1 MRIAFLSPFYPYR
14 GGIAQFSD
22 SLYLSLSKSN
32 DVKAFTFTR
41 QYPGFLFPGKT
52 QYVSKSD
59 VDRGINA
66 ERVLDSVNPLTY
78 RRTAEKIRE
87 FSPNVILIS
96 YWMPFF
102 AFSLGRVARILK
114 KICPDA
120 KIVSVMHNVLPH
132 EKRAGDDLLTRFYI
146 RQNTGFVVLNDKSKD
161 DLLKLKPDTKYI
173 VLPHP
178 LYNHYGNNIPKAEA
192 CSKLGVPPGKKVML
206 FFGLIRSYK
215 GVDLLLETL
224 AGLDDSYYL
233 IIAGEVY
240 GSFDK
245 YNEIIKKHSLSNRV
259 LLHTKFIPES
269 EIALYFSAADVCVLP
284 YRSGTQSGIEGVSYH
299 FGLPVIVTDVGGLK
313 ETVEKHK
320 TGLVVPRAETA
331 LLKEAVLKYFNS
343 SLPPTGSP
351 PTGSQL
357 RDLFEINIAEY
368 KKQYSWDTFSESLLK
383 FCEGI

>member
-22 SLYLSLSKSN
+22 SLYLSLQKSTEI
-32 DVKAFTFTR
+32 KAFTFTR

-52 QYVSKSD
+52 QYVAEAD
-59 VDRGINA
+59 IDRGINA

-87 FSPNVILIS
+87 FEPDVVLIS

-114 KICPDA
+114 KICPQA
-120 KIVSVMHNVLPH
+120 KIISVMHNVIPH
-132 EKRAGDDLLTRFYI
+132 EKRTGDDFLTRFYLK
-146 RQNTGFVVLNDKSKD
+146 QNDGFAVLNEKSKD
-161 DLLKLKPDTKYI
+161 DLLKLKPDAKYI

-178 LYNHYGNNIPKAEA
+178 LYDHYGNKIEKTEARRELGIP
-192 CSKLGVPPGKKVML
+192 PDKKVML

-215 GVDLLLETL
+215 GVDLILEAL
-224 AGLDDSYYL
+224 AELDKSYYL

-245 YNEIIKKHSLSNRV
+245 YKEIIKKNLLENRV
-259 LLHTKFIPES
+259 LLQTKFIPES

-313 ETVEKHK
+313 ETVEKYN
-320 TGLVVPRAETA
+320 TGLIVSRPEAA
-331 LLKEAVLKYFNS
+331 LLKEAVKKYFEGDL
-343 SLPPTGSP
+343 SLRRSLET
-351 PTGSQL
+351 
-357 RDLFEINIAEY
+357 NIAEY
-368 KKQYSWDTFSESLLK
+368 KKQYSWDKFSGELEK
-383 FCEGI
+383 FCKGI

>member
-22 SLYLSLSKSN
+22 SLYLSLQKSTEI
-32 DVKAFTFTR
+32 KAFTFTR

-52 QYVSKSD
+52 QYVAEAD
-59 VDRGINA
+59 IDRGINA
-66 ERVLDSVNPLTY
+66 GRVLDSVNPLTY
-78 RRTAEKIRE
+78 RKTAEKIRE
-87 FSPNVILIS
+87 FEPDVILIS

-114 KICPDA
+114 KICSQA
-120 KIVSVMHNVLPH
+120 KIISVMHNVIPH
-132 EKRAGDDLLTRFYI
+132 EKRTGDDFLTRFYLK
-146 RQNTGFVVLNDKSKD
+146 QNDGFVVLNEKSKD
-161 DLLKLKPDTKYI
+161 DLLKLKPDAKYI

-178 LYNHYGNNIPKAEA
+178 LYDHYGNKIEKTEA
-192 CSKLGVPPGKKVML
+192 RKKLGIPPDKKVML

-215 GVDLLLETL
+215 GVDLILEVL
-224 AGLDDSYYL
+224 AELDESYYL

-245 YNEIIKKHSLSNRV
+245 YKEIIKKNLLENRV
-259 LLHTKFIPES
+259 LLQTKFIPES

-313 ETVEKHK
+313 ETVEKYNTGLIVSRPE
-320 TGLVVPRAETA
+320 TGLV
-331 LLKEAVLKYFNS
+331 KEAVIKYFDVES
-343 SLPPTGSP
+343 SLRSTLE
-351 PTGSQL
+351 T
-357 RDLFEINIAEY
+357 NIAEY
-368 KKQYSWDTFSESLLK
+368 KKQYSWDKFSGELEK
-383 FCEGI
+383 FCKGI

>member
-1 MRIAFLSPFYPYR
+1 MKIAFLSPFYPYR

-32 DVKAFTFTR
+32 NIKAFTFTR
-41 QYPGFLFPGKT
+41 QYPQFLFPGKT
-52 QYVSKSD
+52 QYVNKSD
-59 VDRGINA
+59 IDRGINA

-78 RRTAEKIRE
+78 RRTAEKIRAGNPE
-87 FSPNVILIS
+87 IILIS

-102 AFSLGRVARILK
+102 AFSLGRVARLLK

-120 KIVSVMHNVLPH
+120 KIVSIMHNVLPH
-132 EKRAGDDLLTRFYI
+132 EKRPGDDLLTRFYL
-146 RQNTGFVVLNDKSKD
+146 RQNSGFVLLNDKSKD
-161 DLLKLKPDTKYI
+161 DLLKLKPDAKYI

-178 LYNHYGNNIPKAEA
+178 LYNHYENNIPKAEA

-224 AGLDDSYYL
+224 AGLDESYYL
-233 IIAGEVY
+233 IIAGEAY

-245 YNEIIKKHSLSNRV
+245 YNEIIKKHSLSDRV
-259 LLHTKFIPES
+259 LLHIKFIPES
-269 EIALYFSAADVCVLP
+269 EIALYFSASDVCVLP

-320 TGLVVPRAETA
+320 TGLVVSRPEVN
-331 LLKEAVLKYFNS
+331 LLKEAVLKYFEGGT
-343 SLPPTGSP
+343 PPTGLPSI
-351 PTGSQL
+351 GSQL

-368 KKQYSWDTFSESLLK
+368 KKRNSWDKFSEALLK

>member
-22 SLYLSLSKSN
+22 SLFLSLQKSTEI
-32 DVKAFTFTR
+32 KAFTFTR

-52 QYVSKSD
+52 QYVSEAD
-59 VDRGINA
+59 IDRGINA

-78 RRTAEKIRE
+78 RKTAERIRVFE
-87 FSPNVILIS
+87 PDIILIS

-114 KICPDA
+114 KICPQA
-120 KIVSVMHNVLPH
+120 KIISVMHNVIPH
-132 EKRAGDDLLTRFYI
+132 EKRTGDDFLTRFYLK
-146 RQNTGFVVLNDKSKD
+146 QNDSFVVLNEKSKD
-161 DLLKLKPDTKYI
+161 DLLKLKPDAKYL

-178 LYNHYGNNIPKAEA
+178 LYDHYGNKIEKAEA
-192 CSKLGVPPGKKVML
+192 RKKLGIPSDKKVML

-215 GVDLLLETL
+215 GVDLILEAL
-224 AGLDDSYYL
+224 AELDESYYL

-245 YNEIIKKHSLSNRV
+245 YKEIIKKNLLENRV
-259 LLHTKFIPES
+259 LLQTKFIPES

-284 YRSGTQSGIEGVSYH
+284 YRSGTQSGIEGISYH

-313 ETVEKHK
+313 ETVEKYRSYCI
-320 TGLVVPRAETA
+320 TPRSR
-331 LLKEAVLKYFNS
+331 L
-343 SLPPTGSP
+343 G
-351 PTGSQL
+351 
-357 RDLFEINIAEY
+357 
-368 KKQYSWDTFSESLLK
+368 
-383 FCEGI
+383 